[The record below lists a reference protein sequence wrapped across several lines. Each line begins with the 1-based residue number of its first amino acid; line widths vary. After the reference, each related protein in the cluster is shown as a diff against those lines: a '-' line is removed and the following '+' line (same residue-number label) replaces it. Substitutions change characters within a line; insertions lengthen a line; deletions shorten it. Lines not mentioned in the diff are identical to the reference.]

1 MWQVLNSESLKD
13 SSSGATSDTST
24 SASSTSASSSS
35 NEVSE
40 ISSAFRAACGYGT
53 SLNLKAFKALVQR
66 LLLVPSSKTGVKNA
80 AATAPSEKDLEAA
93 FALADDDNSG
103 GVDEREFV
111 ALFELVKQG
120 AVKGLGKK
128 SFFGSTS
135 SSQKN
140 QASAFQAS
148 FQEERNKKS

>member
-1 MWQVLNSESLKD
+1 M
-13 SSSGATSDTST
+13 SDTT
-24 SASSTSASSSS
+24 SASSTSASSS

-53 SLNLKAFKALVQR
+53 SLNLIAFKALVQR
-66 LLLVPSSKTGVKNA
+66 LLLVPSSKTGANNA
-80 AATAPSEKDLEAA
+80 AAAAPSEKDLEAA
-93 FALADDDNSG
+93 FALADDDKSG

-111 ALFELVKQG
+111 ALFELAKQG

-128 SFFGSTS
+128 SFFGAKSST
-135 SSQKN
+135 QKK